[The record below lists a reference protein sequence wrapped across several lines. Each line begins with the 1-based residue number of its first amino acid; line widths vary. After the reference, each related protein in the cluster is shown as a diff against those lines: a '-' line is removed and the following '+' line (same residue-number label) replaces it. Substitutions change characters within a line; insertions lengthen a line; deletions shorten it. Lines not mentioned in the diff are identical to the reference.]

1 MEALSQVPL
10 NGFVNGIAVGPKARF
25 CVVAVGQEPRLGR
38 WNRVPKAKNRFGI
51 VKLRSPDD
59 VDEEEDDANK
69 EMENQPDSSFFVQP
83 GSGDDDDA
91 SDDSASGS
99 DSSSGDE

>member
-59 VDEEEDDANK
+59 ADEEEDANE

-91 SDDSASGS
+91 SDDSDSGS
-99 DSSSGDE
+99 DSSSGNE